1 MQRSLI
7 APSLLLLL
15 GTTLACSDY
24 TAPSEQPSPVGAYS
38 ATQFTTTANGV
49 TTDQLAEGVTISLT
63 LAAEGTTSG
72 SLNVPAASSVP
83 LDLSGTWTRRSGVIT
98 FHHAT
103 QTFLDVLPFTL
114 VGNQLHAE
122 GLVGP
127 GVIHVTLV
135 R

>member
-1 MQRSLI
+1 MQHSFIARSLV
-7 APSLLLLL
+7 LLL

-38 ATQFTTTANGV
+38 ATQFTTTVNGV
-49 TTDQLAEGVTISLT
+49 TTDQLAEGVTITLT
-63 LAAEGTTSG
+63 LAADGTTSG
-72 SLNVPAASSVP
+72 SLTVPAASSVP
-83 LDLSGTWTRRSGVIT
+83 LDLTGTWTRSAGVIT

-114 VGNQLHAE
+114 AGSQLHAE
-122 GLVGP
+122 GPVGP